1 MLACGEIRQ
10 NISSEGFRSMIYSIC
25 NLKLRKANS
34 GWWKDKKISGI
45 LLPKEAEKMSF
56 SENLQAIRKKNQM
69 SQEELAELLGVSR
82 QAVSKW
88 ELGEGYPEVEKLLI
102 LSKKLNISLDSLMT
116 GSSPGNEVPETSPSG
131 IIRIVSPNEGIIM
144 DISKVMRSQEFKGR
158 KNSPK
163 YALFASDGKEMSFWG
178 AQNTLLGWYRNLDDI
193 SREIGEIQKALDT
206 GVPSYVLQYSVKCKQ
221 NLFRTI
227 EE

>member
-1 MLACGEIRQ
+1 MYMFCVLPSHCTEVALFIDHW
-10 NISSEGFRSMIYSIC
+10 NGFDIHMFDPYEPPTLYRHYHLIY
-25 NLKLRKANS
+25 L
-34 GWWKDKKISGI
+34 
-45 LLPKEAEKMSF
+45 F
-56 SENLQAIRKKNQM
+56 
-69 SQEELAELLGVSR
+69 
-82 QAVSKW
+82 
-88 ELGEGYPEVEKLLI
+88 
-102 LSKKLNISLDSLMT
+102 LSSLDLHCH
-116 GSSPGNEVPETSPSG
+116 G

-144 DISKVMRSQEFKGR
+144 DVSKVMRSQEFKGR

-206 GVPSYVLQYSVKCKQ
+206 GVTSYVLQYSVKCKQ

>member
-1 MLACGEIRQ
+1 
-10 NISSEGFRSMIYSIC
+10 
-25 NLKLRKANS
+25 
-34 GWWKDKKISGI
+34 
-45 LLPKEAEKMSF
+45 MSF
-56 SENLQAIRKKNQM
+56 SENLQAIRKKNRF

-116 GSSPGNEVPETSPSG
+116 GSTPRNDVRETSHPG
-131 IIRIVSPNEGIIM
+131 MIRIISPKEGVIM
-144 DISKVMRSQEFKGR
+144 DAAKVMRSQEFKGR
-158 KNSPK
+158 KNSPQ
-163 YALFASDGKEMSFWG
+163 YALFATDGKEMSFWG
-178 AQNTLLGWYRNLDDI
+178 AQNTFLGWYRDLDDI
-193 SREIGEIQKALDT
+193 NSEIEEIQKALDT
-206 GVPSYVLQYSVKCKQ
+206 GADSYVLQYSVKCKQ